1 MDTKQATVETDPATL
16 PLQGDPDPFGD
27 TPPDPD
33 PGPPKG

>member
-1 MDTKQATVETDPATL
+1 MDTTQAASEIDPTITQL
-16 PLQGDPDPFGD
+16 PDPDPFED